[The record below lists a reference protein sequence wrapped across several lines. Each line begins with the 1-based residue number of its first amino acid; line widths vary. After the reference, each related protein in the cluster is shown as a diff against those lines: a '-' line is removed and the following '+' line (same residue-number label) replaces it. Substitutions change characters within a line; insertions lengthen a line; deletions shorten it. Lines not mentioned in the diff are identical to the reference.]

1 MLVVPVCDA
10 PEFVCAGTLSCSTGA
25 GFCRDAGAAADA
37 LAAAMGA
44 SDGTGKP
51 ANPNPVIS
59 LAGSRVVQL
68 ARYTD
73 YVVCRPGP
81 AAAAAAATSAAKLG
95 LVAPLLGR
103 IKWIN
108 LITM

>member
-1 MLVVPVCDA
+1 MHSTYPTKCAYVEPKVVECEP
-10 PEFVCAGTLSCSTGA
+10 L
-25 GFCRDAGAAADA
+25 
-37 LAAAMGA
+37 AMGA
-44 SDGTGKP
+44 TDGTGKP

-73 YVVCRPGP
+73 YVVCSPGP

-95 LVAPLLGR
+95 LLAPLLGR
-103 IKWIN
+103 IAWI
-108 LITM
+108 IGRFRYIAARAER